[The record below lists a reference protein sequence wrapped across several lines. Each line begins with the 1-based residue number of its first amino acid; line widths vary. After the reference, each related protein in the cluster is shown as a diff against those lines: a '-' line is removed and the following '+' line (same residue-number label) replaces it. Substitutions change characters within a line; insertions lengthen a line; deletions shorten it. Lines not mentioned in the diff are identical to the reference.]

1 MAIKQTQWIL
11 EYPNRTIWMWGLNGL
26 LCYLF
31 ELYLF
36 LLYFLWQ
43 ETHWMQIHHPEL
55 LWLGINQAGTGSQWV
70 NSASSGRMKV
80 LTKFIYQNIVLWRT
94 LICFNQLSR
103 RCQLGVMD
111 RKPWIWAAYIM
122 SGADI
127 FWCLASGVQIRISL
141 SKKECGAGHS
151 VSFLGI
157 QVLQRTSYWS
167 HLRAQSVE
175 SLVFCLLSYTGN

>member
-1 MAIKQTQWIL
+1 MGLEWASLLPVWTISLSFIFSLARNTLNANSSSRVVMAGNQPGWHRFPMGQFCI
-11 EYPNRTIWMWGLNGL
+11 IWKDES
-26 LCYLF
+26 F
-31 ELYLF
+31 DE
-36 LLYFLWQ
+36 
-43 ETHWMQIHHPEL
+43 I
-55 LWLGINQAGTGSQWV
+55 
-70 NSASSGRMKV
+70 
-80 LTKFIYQNIVLWRT
+80 IYQNIVLWRT